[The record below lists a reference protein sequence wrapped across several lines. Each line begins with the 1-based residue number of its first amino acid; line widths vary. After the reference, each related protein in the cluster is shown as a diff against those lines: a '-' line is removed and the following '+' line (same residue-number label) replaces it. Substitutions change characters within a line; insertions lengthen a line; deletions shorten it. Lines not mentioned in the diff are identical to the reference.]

1 MIWQSQFEMV
11 LNKRTKG
18 KKKELNIYFTLN
30 TKINSTSKK
39 KLRARTVSSK
49 LLEENMGINLQKL
62 KIFLNQRAWQDI
74 LQVDRSVD
82 LELGQ
87 WWPRILTAMLM

>member
-11 LNKRTKG
+11 LNKRTKEE
-18 KKKELNIYFTLN
+18 KKELNIYFTLHA
-30 TKINSTSKK
+30 KINSTSKK

-62 KIFLNQRAWQDI
+62 KTFKNQRTWQNI

>member
-1 MIWQSQFEMV
+1 M
-11 LNKRTKG
+11 
-18 KKKELNIYFTLN
+18 ELNIYFTLN

-49 LLEENMGINLQKL
+49 LLEENMGINIQKL

>member
-1 MIWQSQFEMV
+1 M
-11 LNKRTKG
+11 
-18 KKKELNIYFTLN
+18 NIYFTLN

>member
-1 MIWQSQFEMV
+1 M
-11 LNKRTKG
+11 
-18 KKKELNIYFTLN
+18 NIYFTLN
-30 TKINSTSKK
+30 TKINSTSKN